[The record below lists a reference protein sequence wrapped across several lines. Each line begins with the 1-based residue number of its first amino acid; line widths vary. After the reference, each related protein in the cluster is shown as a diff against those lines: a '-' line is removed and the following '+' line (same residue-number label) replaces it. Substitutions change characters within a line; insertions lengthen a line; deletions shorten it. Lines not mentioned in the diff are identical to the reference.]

1 MTSPC
6 AAMIIDSA
14 GKRRNRTSSLKLWA
28 MVKCFDVFDVFS
40 GKDTLTCWVSA
51 RFPLMKVSLNN
62 NTLWARRFEDEGN
75 VRNAISIKIIIV
87 LLGFSR
93 LVN

>member
-1 MTSPC
+1 
-6 AAMIIDSA
+6 
-14 GKRRNRTSSLKLWA
+14 
-28 MVKCFDVFDVFS
+28 
-40 GKDTLTCWVSA
+40 
-51 RFPLMKVSLNN
+51 MKVSLNN
-62 NTLWARRFEDEGN
+62 NTLWARCFEDEGN